1 MEGNMKR
8 TNMKRFLLL
17 FCMLACVFCMT
28 ACTDTI
34 SSDKAKTSAKDM
46 QVSGYSQEIKQWAND
61 LVLYLDA
68 ESDEQIKAD
77 GEAANTISAVNGK
90 VYIINLAGIDEKTIE
105 FYNSWIK
112 TREDL
117 GALRSIDSIDINV
130 SDETGTL
137 CTVAIEATY
146 EERTCSFELTIDD
159 DYNLSSGAINPTYT
173 TGEKMTKAAMNT
185 ILGMGTVFVVLI
197 FISFVI
203 SLLQYV
209 NKIGS
214 KPEPA
219 KEEPKQQPAPV
230 AEPAEEEPE
239 DDLELVAVITAAI
252 AASEGTSADGL
263 VVRSIKKVGRQNNWK

>member
-1 MEGNMKR
+1 MKR
-8 TNMKRFLLL
+8 TNIKRFSLLL
-17 FCMLACVFCMT
+17 CMLACVFCMT

-34 SSDKAKTSAKDM
+34 SSDKAKTSVKDM

-68 ESDEQIKAD
+68 TSDEQIKAD
-77 GEAANTISAVNGK
+77 GEAANTISTVNGK

-117 GALRSIDSIDINV
+117 GALRSIDSINISV

-137 CTVAIEATY
+137 CTVAVDATY

-173 TGEKMTKAAMNT
+173 TGEKMTKAVMNT
-185 ILGMGTVFVVLI
+185 LLGMGTVFVVLI

-209 NKIGS
+209 NKIGK
-214 KPEPA
+214 KPEPV
-219 KEEPKQQPAPV
+219 KEEPKAAPV
-230 AEPAEEEPE
+230 VEAVQEEPE
-239 DDLELVAVITAAI
+239 DDLELIAVITAAI
-252 AASEGTSADGL
+252 AASEGTSTDGL
-263 VVRSIKKVGRQNNWK
+263 VVRSIRKVGRQNNWK